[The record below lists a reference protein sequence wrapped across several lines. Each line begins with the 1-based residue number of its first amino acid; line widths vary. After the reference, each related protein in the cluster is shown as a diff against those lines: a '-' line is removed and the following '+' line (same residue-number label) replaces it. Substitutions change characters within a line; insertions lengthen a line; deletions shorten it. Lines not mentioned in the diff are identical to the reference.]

1 MEDNKSKKG
10 KGEELFAPYADE
22 NEEMTAEEV
31 EKFMQD
37 WPEMLKELEKKRR
50 QRVSNSPH

>member
-37 WPEMLKELEKKRR
+37 WPEMLKELEKKDDKG
-50 QRVSNSPH
+50 